1 MHVGVG
7 LPEEEAKLATVLL
20 RAADVREAVPQAV
33 DAVRGR
39 RAHVAARLRVEEA
52 RDMAATPERI
62 MVGNRDRRVRT

>member
-7 LPEEEAKLATVLL
+7 LPEEEAKATTVLL
-20 RAADVREAVPQAV
+20 RAADVREAVPRAV

-39 RAHVAARLRVEEA
+39 RAHVAARLRVAET